1 MAECIKR
8 HRTGDQEDA
17 HEYFVCVLEELH
29 RHDMNAYAEIHQLDE
44 AWLTKDPDMELTSS
58 VHQIFA
64 GIIQSKVTCRQCES
78 ASFNY
83 EPFTNLSLELNDCS
97 NVTECLRHFTTSETL
112 GDSNAYQC
120 DKCNHKSEATKQLLI
135 HTLPNIL
142 VLQLKRFSFT
152 GIGGEK
158 VARHIGFGMELDMSE
173 FLSRQANGS
182 KDGPMY
188 DLYGVLVHRG
198 ESVQCGHYFS
208 FVKHKDNQWIKLDD
222 DQCSPVPPSKVLEQ
236 DAYMLFYSRRVART
250 ESLVSQASQ
259 VAAPRPEQN
268 QLDPEDAPVFK
279 LPETSATRPGEMRW
293 AKRAKKG

>member
-1 MAECIKR
+1 MFACVYACVCT
-8 HRTGDQEDA
+8 H
-17 HEYFVCVLEELH
+17 VCV
-29 RHDMNAYAEIHQLDE
+29 RVRVCACVCARACVYGC
-44 AWLTKDPDMELTSS
+44 
-58 VHQIFA
+58 V
-64 GIIQSKVTCRQCES
+64 V
-78 ASFNY
+78 
-83 EPFTNLSLELNDCS
+83 
-97 NVTECLRHFTTSETL
+97 SE
-112 GDSNAYQC
+112 GVCA
-120 DKCNHKSEATKQLLI
+120 
-135 HTLPNIL
+135 
-142 VLQLKRFSFT
+142 
-152 GIGGEK
+152 
-158 VARHIGFGMELDMSE
+158 
-173 FLSRQANGS
+173 QANGS

-293 AKRAKKG
+293 VCVCVCVCVCERERERERETDRGTHRQREREREREAERESVCVCA

>member
-1 MAECIKR
+1 MFACVYACVCT
-8 HRTGDQEDA
+8 H
-17 HEYFVCVLEELH
+17 VCV
-29 RHDMNAYAEIHQLDE
+29 RVRVCACVCARACVYGC
-44 AWLTKDPDMELTSS
+44 
-58 VHQIFA
+58 V
-64 GIIQSKVTCRQCES
+64 V
-78 ASFNY
+78 
-83 EPFTNLSLELNDCS
+83 
-97 NVTECLRHFTTSETL
+97 SE
-112 GDSNAYQC
+112 GVCA
-120 DKCNHKSEATKQLLI
+120 
-135 HTLPNIL
+135 
-142 VLQLKRFSFT
+142 
-152 GIGGEK
+152 
-158 VARHIGFGMELDMSE
+158 
-173 FLSRQANGS
+173 QANGS

-293 AKRAKKG
+293 VCVCVCVCVRERERERERERDRQRHTQTARERERERERGRERESVCVRVKYEMVSVLLAGEESEEGVKTGRDHDGDGHIGEASGRAVRKRAPRVLTNVAELGGNKKCRTGAGACKAAPDQSPLCQCVA